1 MAEYDKLSEVTYN
14 PAVRAWRFRV
24 KLHRI
29 YPFYSCVTNS
39 GPYYNY
45 ILADEDGY
53 KMEMNTYGNYKKF
66 RGLEKE
72 EERWVEIFVVDGERA
87 YPCFKTTRSPFRLI
101 ASRHTQVRII
111 EPLNNRLFFDFKS
124 IHAIP
129 RMHWRDLKYLI
140 GMVITTDLGMVI
152 STVAWLGFRTLYNS
166 VDVNTMGVVFN
177 TEAHLDA
184 PSGPR
189 MEFYIRD
196 NIDHQIRCVVTGTQT
211 VVFRDGLDDMS
222 GGGRRQVIVVLKM
235 WRVCEST
242 NYFGPDDIWLQ
253 TEGGFADFRFNP
265 RLPEVEEFRQSVL
278 NSDPYVQKYR
288 VEGLV

>member
-29 YPFYSCVTNS
+29 YPFYSYVTNS

-45 ILADEDGY
+45 ILAYEDGY

-72 EERWVEIFVVDGERA
+72 EGRWVEIFVVDVERA
-87 YPCFKTTRSPFRLI
+87 YPCFKTTSSPFRLI
-101 ASRHTQVRII
+101 ASRVTQVRII
-111 EPLNNRLFFDFKS
+111 EPLNNSIFFDFKS

-129 RMHWRDLKYLI
+129 RMHWCDLKYLI

-166 VDVNTMGVVFN
+166 VDIQW
-177 TEAHLDA
+177 EW
-184 PSGPR
+184 S
-189 MEFYIRD
+189 
-196 NIDHQIRCVVTGTQT
+196 
-211 VVFRDGLDDMS
+211 
-222 GGGRRQVIVVLKM
+222 
-235 WRVCEST
+235 ST
-242 NYFGPDDIWLQ
+242 RKPISMPLQ
-253 TEGGFADFRFNP
+253 DQGWSFT
-265 RLPEVEEFRQSVL
+265 
-278 NSDPYVQKYR
+278 
-288 VEGLV
+288 